1 MKVIY
6 MEQTLT
12 FMVNSKK
19 TKEALD
25 FATKVVSTGEMKQT
39 KEGLKYVVLET
50 K

>member
-19 TKEALD
+19 TKEAFD
-25 FATKVVSTGEMKQT
+25 FATKIVSTGEMKQT
-39 KEGLKYVVLET
+39 KDGLKYVVLET

>member
-1 MKVIY
+1 MKIIY

-12 FMVNSKK
+12 FIVNSTK
-19 TKEALD
+19 TKEAMD

-39 KEGLKYVVLET
+39 KDGLKYIILQT